1 MKSNKTINI
10 FTRRSLLTQIS
21 NGGSISSFENRSRV
35 SPMRTGNLCLRKKK
49 ENSADFEKERVWIGG
64 MDREEK
70 PCRPG
75 VILTVDHPRC
85 RGEQIVL
92 PVFLGY

>member
-1 MKSNKTINI
+1 MLS
-10 FTRRSLLTQIS
+10 
-21 NGGSISSFENRSRV
+21 E
-35 SPMRTGNLCLRKKK
+35 KKK
-49 ENSADFEKERVWIGG
+49 STPRRRERARIGG